1 MKISQREREVLG
13 IMYTADQ
20 ALTSSQI
27 VNLGNGMTQ
36 STVQAVLRRLMAAD
50 LIEVQGITYSGKVLS
65 RTFGVTEKA
74 KELLIQHFLEF
85 LRTYK
90 SIIGLRV
97 VIRGMFEMEEDEMGK
112 KELVNALEE
121 QLIKMKGQIKK

>member
-90 SIIGLRV
+90 SIIGLRT
-97 VIRGMFEMEEDEMGK
+97 VIWGMFETEEDEMGK
-112 KELVNALEE
+112 RELVKIGRAHV
-121 QLIKMKGQIKK
+121 

>member
-13 IMYTADQ
+13 IMYSADQ

>member
-36 STVQAVLRRLMAAD
+36 STVQAVLRRLMAAR
-50 LIEVQGITYSGKVLS
+50 S
-65 RTFGVTEKA
+65 
-74 KELLIQHFLEF
+74 
-85 LRTYK
+85 
-90 SIIGLRV
+90 
-97 VIRGMFEMEEDEMGK
+97 EEHT
-112 KELVNALEE
+112 V
-121 QLIKMKGQIKK
+121 